1 MSRLM
6 EQILEAKRQTRR
18 QLAALPFARK
28 LEMVEMMRDRSLLLK
43 PKLEKLETKK
53 VIQETPKTPN

>member
-1 MSRLM
+1 MSGLM

-28 LEMVEMMRDRSLLLK
+28 LEMVEMMRDRSLLLA
-43 PKLEKLETKK
+43 PKLEKLEKKK
-53 VIQETPKTPN
+53 VIQSEPQTPK

>member
-1 MSRLM
+1 MSGLI

-28 LEMVEMMRDRSLLLK
+28 LEMVEMMRDRSLLLA
-43 PKLEKLETKK
+43 PKLEKLEQKK
-53 VIQETPKTPN
+53 VIQETPQTVK

>member
-1 MSRLM
+1 MSGLM

-43 PKLEKLETKK
+43 PKLEKLEKK
-53 VIQETPKTPN
+53 KAIQETPQTSK

>member
-1 MSRLM
+1 M

-28 LEMVEMMRDRSLLLK
+28 LEMVQMMRDRSLLLA
-43 PKLEKLETKK
+43 PKLEKLEKKK
-53 VIQETPKTPN
+53 VIQETPQMPK

>member
-1 MSRLM
+1 MSVLM

-28 LEMVEMMRDRSLLLK
+28 LEMVEMMRDRSLLLT
-43 PKLEKLETKK
+43 PKLEKLEKKK
-53 VIQETPKTPN
+53 VIQKMPQTP